1 MNDDDVSPGHGEDEW
16 ASFER
21 RFRAA
26 YDATPPG
33 APHIALPPMPRR
45 VSARARQ
52 SGWLAGCIAAGL
64 LAFLLTR
71 PSAQRTPPPASP
83 PGTAGSFAQFALT
96 APGANRVTVVG
107 DFNQWDPHASPLAR
121 SADGRWRMRI
131 SMQPGRHEYAF
142 VIDNHHWVTDP
153 LAPQAPDLGF
163 GHPNS
168 VVLATSV
175 RQ

>member
-1 MNDDDVSPGHGEDEW
+1 MNDDDVKPEHGEDDW
-16 ASFER
+16 TSFER

-33 APHIALPPMPRR
+33 APPIVLSPMPRHERSR
-45 VSARARQ
+45 VRRY
-52 SGWLAGCIAAGL
+52 GWLVGCAAAGIM
-64 LAFLLTR
+64 AFLLVW
-71 PSAQRTPPPASP
+71 PSPLRTLPPPAS
-83 PGTAGSFAQFALT
+83 TVASFAQFALT

-131 SMQPGRHEYAF
+131 PMQPGRHEYAF

-168 VVLATSV
+168 VVLATVV

>member
-1 MNDDDVSPGHGEDEW
+1 MNDDERKSAGGGDDEW

-21 RFRAA
+21 QFRAA

-33 APHIALPPMPRR
+33 APHIAMPPMPRR
-45 VSARARQ
+45 DGVRTRRSA
-52 SGWLAGCIAAGL
+52 WLVGCIAAGAVL
-64 LAFLLTR
+64 FFL
-71 PSAQRTPPPASP
+71 AQRRIVQSP
-83 PGTAGSFAQFALT
+83 RQPIAAAASFAQFALT

-121 SADGRWRMRI
+121 SADGRWRMRVP
-131 SMQPGRHEYAF
+131 MQPGRHEYAF
-142 VIDNHHWVTDP
+142 VIDNHRWVTDP

-163 GHPNS
+163 GRPNS

>member
-1 MNDDDVSPGHGEDEW
+1 MNDDDVTSAHDEDEW

-33 APHIALPPMPRR
+33 APHIALPPMPRHDGSR
-45 VSARARQ
+45 VRRY
-52 SGWLAGCIAAGL
+52 GWLIGCAAAGII
-64 LAFLLTR
+64 AFLLVR
-71 PSAQRTPPPASP
+71 ASPQRTPPPAVS
-83 PGTAGSFAQFALT
+83 TVASFAQFALT

-168 VVLATSV
+168 VVLATTV